1 MVTTLYEVVISYKIS
16 LLRIF
21 FLSLFL
27 LYPELKLSSSFFF
40 LLLLPHLPRECSK
53 AHWVSFVPDMMP
65 KEPRMKFFFP
75 PYFFFASALKSPTL
89 ICSTLRHDA
98 RCVFRCRHGVWRF
111 IFIFHFSSL
120 LHTPSSLSSSC
131 MCMRGAQSSD
141 GSSSSTGNSLCSLG
155 GLIFFLHIF
164 LLSFTSSQRAARQ
177 MTSCVIYKGMMTSA
191 NDERVDGVRNLINK
205 RATAEEA
212 VALFSLHF
220 FFLSSAWYLIASLP
234 FSLCALAC
242 RAMSLLLLP
251 LW

>member
-1 MVTTLYEVVISYKIS
+1 
-16 LLRIF
+16 
-21 FLSLFL
+21 
-27 LYPELKLSSSFFF
+27 
-40 LLLLPHLPRECSK
+40 
-53 AHWVSFVPDMMP
+53 MP

-120 LHTPSSLSSSC
+120 LHTPSSSSSSSC

-141 GSSSSTGNSLCSLG
+141 GSSSSSTGNSLCSLG

-220 FFLSSAWYLIASLP
+220 FFSF
-234 FSLCALAC
+234 FSLISHRISPFLSLRAGLSRNVVAVAAALVDV
-242 RAMSLLLLP
+242 RHETHSRDDDVLPQSHAMKTL
-251 LW
+251 